1 MKKLVTTLLVTLG
14 LSVLMSATALA
25 ATPIKAQGKVTT
37 VQGQAQIVKGVQ
49 YVYVGQV
56 ARKLG
61 YDVRFDKET
70 KTLVATKGT
79 TVRTFTYD
87 KNYYTVNGKQF
98 ELGYKIGI
106 TGNDI
111 ILPTSYC
118 GIALDC
124 TVDWFAKSKT
134 MSIIPNTNGKQALI
148 VDRLLASGEYTLKT
162 VDGARTLFPKDTKA
176 KFRIIDGTDTMSNSV
191 KVRYEDASI
200 VTNEADQYTRNAI
213 KEVNKILFPTS
224 YEKVQMYLVTT
235 LRWEVYEHFQEES
248 FFPGVECTVND
259 DRDVYTSSHDLGTV
273 VETIGYQGYKPT
285 IAKQAS
291 KTIVTWAPEGLD
303 YFINMWNIKEYTV
316 ADYNNI
322 RKAEYETE
330 LNKYYEFDEVNKNG
344 YFQRYE

>member
-14 LSVLMSATALA
+14 LSVLMSVTALA

-37 VQGQAQIVKGVQ
+37 VQGQAQVVKGVQ

-56 ARKLG
+56 AKKLG
-61 YDVRFDKET
+61 YDVKFDKET
-70 KTLVATKGT
+70 KTLIATKGT
-79 TVRTFTYD
+79 TVRTFTFD
-87 KNYYTVNGKQF
+87 KDYYTVNGKQF
-98 ELGYKIGI
+98 ELGYKVGI

-162 VDGARTLFPKDTKA
+162 VDGARTLLPKDTKA
-176 KFRIIDGTDTMSNSV
+176 KFTISEASTSMSNSV
-191 KVRYEDASI
+191 VVREWDATI

-235 LRWEVYEHFQEES
+235 LRWEVYEHFGETC
-248 FFPGVECTVND
+248 FFPGVESAIND
-259 DRDVYTSSHDLGTV
+259 DRNVYTSSSTLGSV
-273 VETIGYQGYKPT
+273 IESIGYQGYKPT
-285 IAKQAS
+285 IANQEAKRL
-291 KTIVTWAPEGLD
+291 VTWSPEGLD

-316 ADYNNI
+316 ADYNKV
-322 RKAEYETE
+322 RRAEYELE
-330 LNKYYEFDEVNKNG
+330 LNNYYEFSTDSNVYYPIAK
-344 YFQRYE
+344 